1 MRLPDL
7 IMTST
12 ESLRRNTSR
21 SLLTMLGIVIGIGAV
36 ILMLSIGQGAQGYI
50 LNQVADLGGDQLFV
64 EPGNGASE
72 GGPPSPFIEQTLTLK
87 DVEALR
93 RRGDFDFVSSTLIS
107 SMVVSGGEESTF
119 GDIAGVDEYE
129 FDIFPADVAS
139 GRSID
144 GTDVEGGARVVLL
157 GSQIAEDLFGAS
169 DPLGERV
176 TFSNVSFR
184 VVGVMAPQGSR
195 FFSNLDNRVY
205 VPVTTLQKDVLGV
218 TYVNFI
224 AVRAQGYTENI
235 KDDIRFILRD
245 THDINNPEN
254 DLGKDDFLVSS
265 QEDAVQAIGV
275 VGFALTMLLA
285 AIASISLVVGGI
297 GIMNIMLVSVT
308 ERTREI
314 GLRKAIGAT
323 EHEILMQFLLEAVL
337 LTVSGALIGI
347 VFGVGGS
354 LLVGLVAT
362 QIIDGWAIIIPPTA
376 IVVSVLVSSVV
387 GIAFGYYPARRAA
400 RLDAINALR
409 YE

>member
-1 MRLPDL
+1 MRIPDL

-50 LNQVADLGGDQLFV
+50 LNQVADLGGDQVYV

-87 DVEALR
+87 DVDALR
-93 RRGDFDFVSSTLIS
+93 RRGGFDFVTSTLIT
-107 SMVVSGGEESTF
+107 SMVVTGGEESAF
-119 GDIAGVDEYE
+119 GDIAGIDEYE
-129 FDIFPADVAS
+129 FDIFPAEMAD

-144 GTDVEGGARVVLL
+144 ATDVEGGARVAML
-157 GSQIAEDLFGAS
+157 GSQLAEDLFGAS

-176 TFSNVSFR
+176 TFNNVSFR
-184 VVGVMAPQGSR
+184 VVGVVAPQGSR
-195 FFSNLDNRVY
+195 FFSNLDTRVY
-205 VPVTTLQKDVLGV
+205 IPITAMQSDVLGV

-224 AVRAQGYTENI
+224 TVRESGNPENI
-235 KDDIRFILRD
+235 KDDIRLILRD
-245 THDINNPEN
+245 THDIDNPEN

-265 QEDAVQAIGV
+265 QEDAAAAIGV

-323 EHEILMQFLLEAVL
+323 EQEILMQFLLEAVL

-347 VFGVGGS
+347 IFGVGGS

-362 QIIDGWAIIIPPTA
+362 QFIDGWAIIIPPTA

-387 GIAFGYYPARRAA
+387 GIVFGYYPARRAA
-400 RLDAINALR
+400 RLDAIDALR

>member
-1 MRLPDL
+1 MRLSDL
-7 IMTST
+7 LMTSS

-50 LNQVADLGGDQLFV
+50 LRQVADLGGDQIYV

-72 GGPPSPFIEQTLTLK
+72 SGPPSPFIEQTLTLK
-87 DVEALR
+87 DVDALR
-93 RRGDFDFVSSTLIS
+93 RRGNFGFASSTLIS
-107 SMVVSGGEESTF
+107 SMVVQGGEESTF
-119 GDIAGVDEYE
+119 GDIAGIDEYQ
-129 FDIFPADVAS
+129 FDIFPADVAV

-144 GTDVEGGARVVLL
+144 GTDVEGGARVALL
-157 GSQIAEDLFGAS
+157 GSQLAEELFGAS

-176 TFSNVSFR
+176 TFSDVSFR
-184 VVGVMAPQGSR
+184 VIGVLTPQGSK
-195 FFSNLDNRVY
+195 FFSNLDKRVY
-205 VPVTTLQKDVLGV
+205 IPVTTMQTEVLGV
-218 TYVNFI
+218 TYVNYI
-224 AVRAQGYTENI
+224 TVRAAGDAEDA
-235 KDDIRFILRD
+235 KEEIRWILRD
-245 THDINNPEN
+245 THDIDNPED
-254 DLGKDDFLVSS
+254 DLAKDDFLVSS
-265 QEDAVQAIGV
+265 QEDAVAAIGV

-323 EHEILMQFLLEAVL
+323 EREILKQFLLEAVM
-337 LTVSGALIGI
+337 LTISGACIGI

-354 LLVGLVAT
+354 LLVGVIAS
-362 QIIDGWAIIIPPTA
+362 QFIDGWAIIIPPLA

-400 RLDAINALR
+400 RLDAIDALR

>member
-224 AVRAQGYTENI
+224 AVRAQGNTENI

>member
-21 SLLTMLGIVIGIGAV
+21 SLLTMLSIVIGIGAV

-87 DVEALR
+87 DVDALR
-93 RRGDFDFVSSTLIS
+93 ARGNFAFVSSTLIS

-119 GDIAGVDEYE
+119 GDIAGIDEYE

-144 GTDVEGGARVVLL
+144 GTDVEGGARVALL

-176 TFSNVSFR
+176 TLNNVSFR
-184 VVGVMAPQGSR
+184 VVGVMTPQGSR

-205 VPVTTLQKDVLGV
+205 IPVTTMQKDVLGA
-218 TYVNFI
+218 TYVNYI
-224 AVRAQGYTENI
+224 TVRADGDAENI

-245 THDINNPEN
+245 THDIDNPEN

-362 QIIDGWAIIIPPTA
+362 QVIDGWAIIIPPAA